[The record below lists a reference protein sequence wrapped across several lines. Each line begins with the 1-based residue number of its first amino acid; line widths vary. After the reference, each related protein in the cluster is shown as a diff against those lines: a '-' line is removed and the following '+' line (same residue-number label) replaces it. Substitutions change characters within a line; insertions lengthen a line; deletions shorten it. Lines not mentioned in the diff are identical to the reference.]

1 MKIEIGYW
9 LAIFSLIPII
19 FSLATFISF
28 VIFFATT
35 NTIDWGFVE
44 PSLDGI
50 AVRLLLILIS
60 GCMLLLYS
68 LHIFDKTIVVFGER
82 EDK

>member
-9 LAIFSLIPII
+9 LAIFSLILII
-19 FSLATFISF
+19 FSLTVFLSF

-35 NTIDWGFVE
+35 NIINWSFVK
-44 PSLDGI
+44 PSFDGM

-60 GCMLLLYS
+60 GCILFLYS